1 VSEIA
6 FDHVTKEFPGGTIA
20 LDDLTLE
27 VLDGE
32 FLILVGPSGCG
43 KTTALRIVA
52 GLEKPSSGVISIGGE
67 SMNGVS
73 PRDRDIAMVFQ
84 NYALYPHMTVYR
96 NLAFG
101 LRERH
106 TPKPEIDRR
115 VREASA
121 ILGLDELLKRRPA
134 QLSGGQ
140 RQRVAMGRALVREP
154 KAFLLDE
161 PLSNLDAKLRVLMR
175 AELKR
180 IHQRLGITTV
190 YVTHDQV
197 EAMTLGDRIVVM
209 SGGKSLQI
217 GRPQDVYRNPVNLF
231 VAGFIGS
238 PAMNLVRGTAADG
251 EVTAGDLRF
260 ARAGVRVQDVAV
272 GIRPE
277 CLTPAADGRPSVELR
292 VDVVEPLGEQVVVHG
307 TVAGTAVHSGAEEEL
322 GTEIPTVDEGAR
334 APMTAIFAADP
345 EPSSGDVLRLGV
357 VPERIHLFDLRS
369 GEAITGAAG

>member
-1 VSEIA
+1 MADIG

-20 LDDLTLE
+20 LDDLTLS
-27 VLDGE
+27 VPDGE

-52 GLEKPSSGVISIGGE
+52 GLEKPTSGLISIGGE
-67 SMNGVS
+67 AMNAVS

-101 LRERH
+101 LKERH
-106 TPKPEIDRR
+106 TPKAEIERR
-115 VREASA
+115 VHEASS
-121 ILGLDELLKRRPA
+121 ILGLDQLLKRRPA

-161 PLSNLDAKLRVLMR
+161 PLSNLDAKLRVQMR

-180 IHQRLGITTV
+180 IHLRLGITTV

-209 SGGKSLQI
+209 SGGKVLQI
-217 GRPQDVYRNPVNLF
+217 GRPQDVYRRPANLF

-238 PAMNLVRGTAADG
+238 PAMNLVRGTTADG
-251 EVTAGDLRF
+251 RIVAGDLSIPW
-260 ARAGVRVQDVAV
+260 ANPPAGELAV

-277 CLTPAADGRPSVELR
+277 CLTPADDGRPALELR

-307 TVAGTAVHSGAEEEL
+307 TVAGTPVHSGAEEQD
-322 GTEIPTVDEGAR
+322 EILLLVEGAR

-345 EPSSGDVLRLGV
+345 EPSPGDVLRLGV
-357 VPERIHLFDLRS
+357 APDRIHLFDLES
-369 GEAITGAAG
+369 GDAIAGSTG